1 MKTKEE
7 LSALKEKIDN
17 IREDL
22 KELSPEELKEVTGG
36 IGGLDDVVFTDPQ
49 DLSDDTRRKA
59 NVLE

>member
-22 KELSPEELKEVTGG
+22 KELTAEELKEVTGG
-36 IGGLDDVVFTDPQ
+36 IGLDNVIFTDPN
-49 DLSDDTRRKA
+49 DTSDDTRKVA
-59 NVLE
+59 NGLGK

>member
-17 IREDL
+17 IRKDL

-36 IGGLDDVVFTDPQ
+36 IGLDNVIFTDPE
-49 DLSDDTRRKA
+49 DPSDDTRHKV
-59 NVLE
+59 NVLG